1 MVVYL
6 ETYDVQEV
14 VVEDTGIDTLD
25 DKRTVV
31 SVLHLCELFTEF
43 WCQHRLFDGHT
54 QATVTAIDTMECCL
68 IDRLEHHV
76 CSGLI
81 TLLEPTHGRSQRVW
95 GDVCHHLGTLQLSRQ
110 QLTVVLA
117 FLGLRH
123 DLLQQFVLGLW
134 KVLLIGLLHL
144 LP

>member
-31 SVLHLCELFTEF
+31 SVLHLCELYAEF

-54 QATVTAIDTMECCL
+54 
-68 IDRLEHHV
+68 
-76 CSGLI
+76 
-81 TLLEPTHGRSQRVW
+81 
-95 GDVCHHLGTLQLSRQ
+95 
-110 QLTVVLA
+110 
-117 FLGLRH
+117 
-123 DLLQQFVLGLW
+123 
-134 KVLLIGLLHL
+134 
-144 LP
+144 